1 MSHHGA
7 AHDNLGMFRQAE
19 RKFAQWRAY
28 GRDVVAALSCGDVAG
43 NCYYTFDKGYAVGH
57 CLPHGES
64 GGNVVHNSSHGGR
77 KCSGRNPA
85 ASHGLDELF
94 LASLWIARAQHLEG
108 DGMAVVDG
116 R

>member
-1 MSHHGA
+1 MGQASRQAPQRMHAGLVDHGA

-57 CLPHGES
+57 YLPHGES
-64 GGNVVHNSSHGGR
+64 GGN
-77 KCSGRNPA
+77 
-85 ASHGLDELF
+85 SHGLDELF
-94 LASLWIARAQHLEG
+94 LASLWIACAQHLEG